1 MLGVPRRV
9 TPEPVNCVR
18 FEDCPNCGGNGLVPV
33 PVTTEEVARYETCP
47 ECSGKGHK
55 VRTLEVPK

>member
-9 TPEPVNCVR
+9 TPAPVNWVR
-18 FEDCPNCGGNGLVPV
+18 FEDCANCEGNGLVPV